1 MSFSGLFIWDIKNG
15 KPTSYSDAQDM
26 ETRVSHNA
34 PKQLNPAFMAVA
46 QAVENFV
53 QEAKAYYDDHFL
65 SMYSNMTDE
74 MSDFTDPVLSIDHA
88 PQELALEFSAV
99 IVNAAQDNNLVVLHQ
114 EIEVVFLPDG
124 RALSGIDTDIWD
136 DFAKESLASW
146 QNKLIELKEEN
157 ENRDQLPSTSAP
169 LKKLINQIV
178 RTRLK
183 EAGITKIKKPE
194 PTVFAVDC
202 GRIQLK
208 LCIFPE
214 IDPVYHIMTEALRVK
229 VTDVVYIFIDDFNPI
244 NKDKEQGADN
254 EDMRTLRDFI
264 GRTSIRLRTDTSAFY
279 KDEYKPDEHKAYECE
294 ADEYGEFVYTL
305 LEYENKIHRCVDMFL
320 YFYKACGSLPM
331 LYEMLVTNKDSKEL
345 SLYKQGYKYQD
356 VNYIPEPDTLL
367 VMAKLTKQPD
377 YDELVPYYRQAY
389 IDYRTTIYLNE
400 KESFESREQ
409 ERLEQDSEYKKRKFQ
424 EMPNPQA
431 TFEQEIDK
439 LIEYLET
446 LDVDAILN
454 APPNKA
460 LGF

>member
-1 MSFSGLFIWDIKNG
+1 MSFNGIFLWDAKNG
-15 KPTSYSDAQDM
+15 KPASYSDAQDM

-65 SMYSNMTDE
+65 SMYGNMTDE

-88 PQELALEFSAV
+88 PEELAIEFSAV
-99 IVNAAQDNNLVVLHQ
+99 IIKAAQEHNLVVLHQ

-124 RALSGIDTDIWD
+124 TVLTENTPEIWI
-136 DFAKESLASW
+136 DFAKETLAAW
-146 QNKLIELKEEN
+146 AQQLVTLKQEN
-157 ENRDQLPSTSAP
+157 ENRDTLPSTSAP

-183 EAGITKIKKPE
+183 EAGLTKIKKPE

-202 GRIQLK
+202 GRIQLT
-208 LCIFPE
+208 LAMFPE
-214 IDPVYHIMTEALRVK
+214 IDHLYKIEEGIVRVEFLNFL
-229 VTDVVYIFIDDFNPI
+229 YIFINDFNPI
-244 NKDKEQGADN
+244 NKDKAQGSDN
-254 EDMRTLRDFI
+254 EDSSTLRDFVNFK
-264 GRTSIRLRTDTSAFY
+264 LRTTPKAFY
-279 KDEYKPDEHKAYECE
+279 KDEHETI
-294 ADEYGEFVYTL
+294 VYTL
-305 LEYENKIHRCVDMFL
+305 LEYENEIHRCVDMFL
-320 YFYKACGSLPM
+320 YFYKVCGSLPM

-345 SLYKQGYKYQD
+345 SLYKQGYECQY
-356 VNYIPEPDTLL
+356 VNYIPAPDTLL
-367 VMAKLTKQPD
+367 VMAKLTKQPN

-389 IDYRTTIYLNE
+389 IDHRTAIYLNK
-400 KESFESREQ
+400 KESWERNEQ
-409 ERLEQDSEYKKRKFQ
+409 ELSERNLNYNKIKFQ
-424 EMPNPQA
+424 EMVNPQA

-439 LIEYLET
+439 LITYLET

-454 APPNKA
+454 KPPNKA